1 MLNTPRF
8 WFRFEIE
15 KKNSE
20 CMIISVKRKKNS
32 GKEKNAI
39 LLNFDLIGKK

>member
-1 MLNTPRF
+1 MPQDFGLGLKSR
-8 WFRFEIE
+8 

-20 CMIISVKRKKNS
+20 CMIISVKRK
-32 GKEKNAI
+32 NAI

>member
-1 MLNTPRF
+1 MPQDFGLGLKSR
-8 WFRFEIE
+8 

-32 GKEKNAI
+32 GKEKMQ
-39 LLNFDLIGKK
+39 FC